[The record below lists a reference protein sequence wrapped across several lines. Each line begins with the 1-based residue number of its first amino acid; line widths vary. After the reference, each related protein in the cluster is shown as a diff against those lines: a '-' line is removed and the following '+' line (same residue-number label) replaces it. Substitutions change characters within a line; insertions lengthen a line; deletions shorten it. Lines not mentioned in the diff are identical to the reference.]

1 MGAGGQRDCAQCPAA
16 LYPGGWRR
24 EECSRWGLKEPPLEQ
39 SPQHGRC
46 ISSFLSSYLPA
57 PYTASLNKFA
67 YFYAMSSRHQK
78 EQAAPSPSSLPFPAP
93 PSTGPLASSKL
104 PDSSVEES
112 GARDFQKSPAH
123 TRTHPSPSL
132 CWAGPTLD
140 VLSCRLT
147 GGPGASFITGVP
159 TRTVYFARNW
169 KPDSN

>member
-93 PSTGPLASSKL
+93 PLY
-104 PDSSVEES
+104 
-112 GARDFQKSPAH
+112 
-123 TRTHPSPSL
+123 
-132 CWAGPTLD
+132 GPTGIQQASRFLCGRVRGQGLLKESSTHKD
-140 VLSCRLT
+140 TSLTFPVLGRTNVGCLVVQADRRPRRLFYNSCT
-147 GGPGASFITGVP
+147 
-159 TRTVYFARNW
+159 N
-169 KPDSN
+169 